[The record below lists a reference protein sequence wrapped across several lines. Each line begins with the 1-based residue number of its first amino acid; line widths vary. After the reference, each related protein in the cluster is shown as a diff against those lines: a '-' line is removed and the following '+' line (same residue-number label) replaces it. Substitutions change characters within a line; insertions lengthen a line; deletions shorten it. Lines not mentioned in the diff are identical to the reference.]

1 MTKIPLKSAKNKPK
15 SSFLWGLIQFAP
27 NSNIKHLVY
36 SHKNVP
42 TELPRSGSST
52 DTLQKCHIWQLCPS
66 DIRLTKKNWS
76 TFFWSKTLS
85 KIRLLQ
91 IFLFLREKSKSGQVR
106 FFFSQREIENLDT
119 SRFFIFNVKIKIRTR
134 PDFYFSM
141 QNFRSGLGDM

>member
-1 MTKIPLKSAKNKPK
+1 MTKIPLKSAKNKSK

-66 DIRLTKKNWS
+66 DIGLTKKNLVKNFMIKNFVKNHTS
-76 TFFWSKTLS
+76 PNILIFKRKIKFWTSP
-85 KIRLLQ
+85 I
-91 IFLFLREKSKSGQVR
+91 
-106 FFFSQREIENLDT
+106 FFFFKEKL
-119 SRFFIFNVKIKIRTR
+119 KIRTC
-134 PDFYFSM
+134 PDFLFS
-141 QNFRSGLGDM
+141 R

>member
-66 DIRLTKKNWS
+66 NIGLTKKNWS
-76 TFFWSKTLS
+76 KIFWSKTLS

-106 FFFSQREIENLDT
+106 IFFFSKRNWKSGHVQIFYFQCKNKNPDT
-119 SRFFIFNVKIKIRTR
+119 SRFLFLNAKF
-134 PDFYFSM
+134 
-141 QNFRSGLGDM
+141 

>member
-1 MTKIPLKSAKNKPK
+1 MTKIPLKSAKNKSK

-66 DIRLTKKNWS
+66 DIGLTKKNLVKNFLIKNFVKNHTS
-76 TFFWSKTLS
+76 PNILIFKR
-85 KIRLLQ
+85 KIK
-91 IFLFLREKSKSGQVR
+91 IWTSPI
-106 FFFSQREIENLDT
+106 FFSQREIENPDT
-119 SRFFIFNVKIKIRTR
+119 SRFFIFKVKRKIRTHPR
-134 PDFYFSM
+134 FLFL
-141 QNFRSGLGDM
+141 NAKF

>member
-1 MTKIPLKSAKNKPK
+1 MCYLKQSPDFFFFALKKINPDMSRFLNSLWEKKIWTCPDLN
-15 SSFLWGLIQFAP
+15 SSFRNKKIGQKKI
-27 NSNIKHLVY
+27 
-36 SHKNVP
+36 
-42 TELPRSGSST
+42 ST
-52 DTLQKCHIWQLCPS
+52 KFWSKKFWSKIWS
-66 DIRLTKKNWS
+66 KI
-76 TFFWSKTLS
+76 FWSKTLS

-106 FFFSQREIENLDT
+106 IFFSQREIENLDT

>member
-1 MTKIPLKSAKNKPK
+1 MTKIPLKSAKNKSK

-66 DIRLTKKNWS
+66 DIGLTKKNLV
-76 TFFWSKTLS
+76 K
-85 KIRLLQ
+85 KILIKNFVKNHTSPNIL
-91 IFLFLREKSKSGQVR
+91 IFKR
-106 FFFSQREIENLDT
+106 
-119 SRFFIFNVKIKIRTR
+119 KIKIWTSPNFFFLKEKLKIWTR
-134 PDFYFSM
+134 PDFLFSM
-141 QNFRSGLGDM
+141 

>member
-1 MTKIPLKSAKNKPK
+1 MTKIPLKSAINKPK

-66 DIRLTKKNWS
+66 DIGLTKKNLVKKFLIKNFVKNHTS
-76 TFFWSKTLS
+76 PNIL
-85 KIRLLQ
+85 
-91 IFLFLREKSKSGQVR
+91 IFKR
-106 FFFSQREIENLDT
+106 
-119 SRFFIFNVKIKIRTR
+119 KIKIWTSPNFFFLKEKLKIRTC
-134 PDFYFSM
+134 PDFLFS
-141 QNFRSGLGDM
+141 R